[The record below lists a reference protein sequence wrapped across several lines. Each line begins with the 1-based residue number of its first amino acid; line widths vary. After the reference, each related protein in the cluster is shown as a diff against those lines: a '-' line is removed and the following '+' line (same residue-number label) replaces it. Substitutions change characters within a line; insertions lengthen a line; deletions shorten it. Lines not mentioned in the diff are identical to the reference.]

1 MMKHESPTEA
11 SKRSTLNIRIKP
23 EERGLIDEAARALGK
38 TRTDFILDAARR
50 MAEDT
55 LLDRTLIKVS
65 PEAYAE
71 FLALLDA
78 PAKPDKRLSRL
89 MNARLPWETGE

>member
-1 MMKHESPTEA
+1 MKHESPDQA
-11 SKRSTLNIRIKP
+11 AKRSTLNIRIKP
-23 EERGLIDEAARALGK
+23 DERGLIDEAARILGK

-50 MAEDT
+50 VAEDT

-71 FLALLDA
+71 FLARLDA
-78 PAKPDKRLSRL
+78 PPNPDERLFRL
-89 MNARLPWETGE
+89 MNATPPWKSE

>member
-1 MMKHESPTEA
+1 MKREPPDS
-11 SKRSTLNIRIKP
+11 SKRSTLNMRIKP
-23 EERGLIDEAARALGK
+23 EERGLIDEAARTLGK

-55 LLDRTLIKVS
+55 LLERTLIKVS

-71 FLALLDA
+71 FVALLDA
-78 PAKPDKRLSRL
+78 PAKSNERLSKL
-89 MNARLPWETGE
+89 MNAPLPWETK

>member
-1 MMKHESPTEA
+1 MKHESPDA
-11 SKRSTLNIRIKP
+11 SKRSTLNMRIRP
-23 EERGLIDEAARALGK
+23 EERGLMDEAARTLGM

-55 LLDRTLIKVS
+55 LLERTLIKAS
-65 PEAYAE
+65 PNAYAQ

-78 PAKPDKRLSRL
+78 PAKSNERLSKL
-89 MNARLPWETGE
+89 MKAPQPWETK